1 MLPIQ
6 NTAPDVVS
14 KKRTPS
20 ENADDSEF
28 MALLRTVKKKE
39 LGAFVK
45 LLMPYISNLEM
56 RQPRIWGDQS
66 RLNLEKATIPVNDLL
81 INTRSGYVTIKED
94 CFFGHRCMLLTGTH
108 DYKETGKARL
118 EAVPDSGRDITLER
132 GVWLGSDVTVL
143 PCAYRRKCSCSRWQF
158 SNKGCSKKHNRGWK
172 ASSTGQ
178 KN

>member
-94 CFFGHRCMLLTGTH
+94 CFLVIVVC
-108 DYKETGKARL
+108 
-118 EAVPDSGRDITLER
+118 
-132 GVWLGSDVTVL
+132 
-143 PCAYRRKCSCSRWQF
+143 C
-158 SNKGCSKKHNRGWK
+158 
-172 ASSTGQ
+172 
-178 KN
+178 